1 MLSGATGVADAAS
14 THADEA
20 TGATVTVVA
29 IVTLG
34 LTHVLESVEAGATGE
49 AGLPSG
55 EPQVA
60 VGIGATELSLL
71 QSAQVA
77 VEIGSTELSLLQ
89 SAQVSAPVV
98 SGSVG
103 FDVDDF
109 EASQSSHVWSE
120 TGVLEAGETG
130 LLEVVLAESQSAQ
143 LKLDVVTSHE
153 PLEVMTGESGAT
165 EVLSQS
171 AHVVSELDTE
181 LEPVR

>member
-1 MLSGATGVADAAS
+1 MPSGATGVAEAAS

-60 VGIGATELSLL
+60 VDIGATELSLL

-77 VEIGSTELSLLQ
+77 VEIGATELSLPQSAQVAVEIGATELSLLQ
-89 SAQVSAPVV
+89 SAQANAPVV

-103 FDVDDF
+103 FDVDGF
-109 EASQSSHVWSE
+109 EASQS
-120 TGVLEAGETG
+120 A
-130 LLEVVLAESQSAQ
+130 QS
-143 LKLDVVTSHE
+143 K
-153 PLEVMTGESGAT
+153 
-165 EVLSQS
+165 
-171 AHVVSELDTE
+171 
-181 LEPVR
+181 